1 MPRITRGLPPITTP
15 IRVSLLA
22 GGNGAPSAE
31 PLPDRLLRIE
41 NLLER
46 IEQRLEVQFQRIA
59 DLQVELDRAI
69 ANQEKPPL

>member
-1 MPRITRGLPPITTP
+1 
-15 IRVSLLA
+15 VSLLA

-41 NLLER
+41 TLLER

-59 DLQVELDRAI
+59 VHQPKVNVASNNALPQNVY
-69 ANQEKPPL
+69 